1 MVRLICSLILVLVL
15 ATPSWAQ
22 QSLVGT
28 YKLVSLQREL
38 DGKPDPLPGNPPRGH
53 LIITPKAYVM
63 LQTEG
68 TRTYGPSAAD
78 KAALWESMVAHGGS
92 YRVEGNK
99 FVMTPDTSSNESNI
113 GSQQIRYWEVKGN
126 RLILSSDPRRWAR
139 DPSKTVVSRQE
150 YQKID

>member
-1 MVRLICSLILVLVL
+1 MVRLICALVLVL
-15 ATPSWAQ
+15 LLASPCLAQ

-38 DGKPDPLPGNPPRGH
+38 DGKADPLPGNPARGY
-53 LIITPKAYVM
+53 LIIAPKAYVM

-68 TRTYGPSAAD
+68 TRKYGPSAAD

-99 FVMTPDTSSNESNI
+99 FVMTSDTSSNESTV
-113 GSQQIRYWEVKGN
+113 GTPSTRYWEIKGN
-126 RLILSSDPRRWAR
+126 RLILSSDPRPWHR
-139 DPSKTVVSRQE
+139 DPSKTVGSRQE
-150 YQKID
+150 